1 MRFEAKSIDPSL
13 ISNSEYAVIADSI
26 IVPVIDYGAR
36 EDNSFLVAIRNL
48 VQVYLSSK
56 DISDSES
63 IADKVEN
70 IVCDGLGLNIED
82 HNNWVERAGDE
93 SRRAQE
99 EIQSAILR
107 DGPRFWA
114 ELHLFSFRNR
124 NCEDRALI
132 ESWFKN
138 WVESI
143 PWNGCPCKDHF
154 EDYCK
159 HFPPNFSD
167 FWRWGIGIHNDVN
180 KRNGKKQLSLNEA
193 EQLWT
198 RRLL

>member
-13 ISNSEYAVIADSI
+13 IYNSEYEVIADSI
-26 IVPVIDYGAR
+26 IVPVVDYGAR
-36 EDNSFLVAIRNL
+36 EDHSFLVALGKL
-48 VQVYLSSK
+48 VETFLQSK
-56 DISDSES
+56 SISGNS
-63 IADKVEN
+63 IADNVEKM
-70 IVCDGLGLNIED
+70 VCEHVGLNWDEHCD
-82 HNNWVERAGDE
+82 WVQRASDEVER
-93 SRRAQE
+93 SRFLS
-99 EIQSAILR
+99 QSVILR
-107 DGPRFWA
+107 DGPRYWA

-124 NCEDRALI
+124 SCEDHAFI

-138 WVESI
+138 WAESI

-167 FWRWGIGIHNDVN
+167 LWRWGIGIHNDVN

>member
-13 ISNSEYAVIADSI
+13 MPFSDSEI
-26 IVPVIDYGAR
+26 IGDYLIIPVVDYGAR
-36 EDNSFLVAIRNL
+36 EDHSFLVALGKLVETFLRSKSIRDN
-48 VQVYLSSK
+48 
-56 DISDSES
+56 S
-63 IADKVEN
+63 IADDVEKM
-70 IVCDGLGLNIED
+70 VCEHIGLNWDEHCD
-82 HNNWVERAGDE
+82 WVQRALDEAER
-93 SRRAQE
+93 SRAMP
-99 EIQSAILR
+99 QSVILR
-107 DGPRFWA
+107 DGPRYWA

-124 NCEDRALI
+124 NCEDRAFI

-159 HFPPNFSD
+159 HFPPD
-167 FWRWGIGIHNDVN
+167 FCRLWEWGIGIHNVVN

-198 RRLL
+198 KRLL

>member
-13 ISNSEYAVIADSI
+13 MPFSDSEIISDYLI
-26 IVPVIDYGAR
+26 IPVVDYGAR
-36 EDNSFLVAIRNL
+36 EDHSFLVALGKLVETFFRSKSIRGN
-48 VQVYLSSK
+48 
-56 DISDSES
+56 S
-63 IADKVEN
+63 IADDVEKM
-70 IVCDGLGLNIED
+70 VCEHIGLNWDEHCD
-82 HNNWVERAGDE
+82 WVQRALDEAER
-93 SRRAQE
+93 SRAMP
-99 EIQSAILR
+99 QSVILR
-107 DGPRFWA
+107 DGPRYWT

-124 NCEDRALI
+124 NCEDRAFI
-132 ESWFKN
+132 ESWFNN

-159 HFPPNFSD
+159 HFPPD
-167 FWRWGIGIHNDVN
+167 FCRLWEWGIGIHNDVN

-198 RRLL
+198 KRLL

>member
-13 ISNSEYAVIADSI
+13 ISNSDYAVIADSI
-26 IVPVIDYGAR
+26 IIPVIDYGAR
-36 EDNSFLVAIRNL
+36 EDHSFLVALGKL
-48 VQVYLSSK
+48 VETFLQSK
-56 DISDSES
+56 SISGNS
-63 IADKVEN
+63 IADNVEKMVCEN
-70 IVCDGLGLNIED
+70 IGLKWGEHCDWVQRALDE
-82 HNNWVERAGDE
+82 VER
-93 SRRAQE
+93 SRFLS
-99 EIQSAILR
+99 QSVILR
-107 DGPRFWA
+107 DGPRYWA

-124 NCEDRALI
+124 NCKDRAFI
-132 ESWFKN
+132 ESWFNN
-138 WVESI
+138 WAESI

-159 HFPPNFSD
+159 HFPPDFSD
-167 FWRWGIGIHNDVN
+167 LWRWGIGIHNDVN

>member
-13 ISNSEYAVIADSI
+13 IFNSEYAVIADSI

-36 EDNSFLVAIRNL
+36 EDHSFLIALGKL
-48 VQVYLSSK
+48 VETFLQSK
-56 DISDSES
+56 SISGNS
-63 IADKVEN
+63 IAEDVEK
-70 IVCDGLGLNIED
+70 IVCEHIGLNWDEHCDWIQRALDEIE
-82 HNNWVERAGDE
+82 R
-93 SRRAQE
+93 SRSLP
-99 EIQSAILR
+99 QSVILR

-124 NCEDRALI
+124 NCEDHAFI
-132 ESWFKN
+132 QSWFNN

-159 HFPPNFSD
+159 HFPPDFSD
-167 FWRWGIGIHNDVN
+167 LWRWGIGIHNDVN